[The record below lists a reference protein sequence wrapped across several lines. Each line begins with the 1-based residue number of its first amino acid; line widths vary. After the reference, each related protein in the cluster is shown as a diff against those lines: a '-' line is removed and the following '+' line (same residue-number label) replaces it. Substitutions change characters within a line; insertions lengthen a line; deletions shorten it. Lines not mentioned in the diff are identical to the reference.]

1 MKDDNRFHDTDPDEL
16 DKIEDELFDYQSE
29 IDEIE
34 AEEKA
39 YREQRSRKLKERREK
54 GITSDFEKYE
64 EKMRAE
70 EEALAGQDARAKMPA
85 DLKDSASEVEI
96 PQPAAKEKAAPEAE
110 PKTVELPGS
119 EAMPEAEPKTV
130 ELSESE
136 TVPEAEPKTVKI
148 PEEEAVPEPEP
159 KTVKIPEE
167 EAMPEAEPKT
177 AEAPEA
183 KAAPE
188 AEPKPEPV
196 KAPEAKAAPEAEPKP
211 EPVKAPEAKA
221 APEAEPKT
229 AKAPE
234 AKVAPEAEPKTAKAP
249 EAKAAPEPEPVKA
262 PEAKA
267 APKPEPEKAPE
278 AKTAPKPEPE
288 RTAAAQAASKP
299 EPKTAAVPEEKAA
312 PETAAQRMKRQASG
326 GNAPVDERTHVL
338 VGTGTPD
345 KHTREQQEEIDWL
358 GETFDGDP
366 SALDKPEP
374 AKKKKKSKKPV
385 IITLVVIAVAAV
397 IGLLAYRI
405 GSDKKLAAAFSDKT
419 ESFRSE
425 KIEGVTLG
433 IHEQYFTD
441 FLDQC
446 DNAIS
451 QGDVSAMRELNGQ
464 WDDVEKE
471 YDTVIQGKN
480 DLDEFAGTVKDAF
493 SNFIITDEYRDQ
505 CDALTASIESAQN
518 DVDYDQLQDLKDMY
532 DQLSTNLKSS
542 SLAELETKK
551 NEISVIEYD
560 DSQLSDEDRQKIQD
574 YSTQADQ
581 QIDDGQY
588 SAAMETLTAWQSFI
602 QGISDQ
608 QAAAAEAARQQ
619 AESESAAVESIIAQQ
634 NLPASQQTQQAP
646 ASSEDATADTDSS
659 DYIFP
664 DSDSRYLTDADVSGL
679 SKYQL
684 MIARNEIYAR
694 HGWIFQNEELYA
706 YFSSKSWYHG
716 TTLPKDFSPSVL
728 NEYEKA
734 NIALI
739 LSYEN

>member
-119 EAMPEAEPKTV
+119 EAMPEAEPKT
-130 ELSESE
+130 
-136 TVPEAEPKTVKI
+136 AE
-148 PEEEAVPEPEP
+148 
-159 KTVKIPEE
+159 
-167 EAMPEAEPKT
+167 
-177 AEAPEA
+177 
-183 KAAPE
+183 
-188 AEPKPEPV
+188 
-196 KAPEAKAAPEAEPKP
+196 
-211 EPVKAPEAKA
+211 
-221 APEAEPKT
+221 
-229 AKAPE
+229 
-234 AKVAPEAEPKTAKAP
+234 
-249 EAKAAPEPEPVKA
+249 A

>member
-1 MKDDNRFHDTDPDEL
+1 M
-16 DKIEDELFDYQSE
+16 
-29 IDEIE
+29 
-34 AEEKA
+34 
-39 YREQRSRKLKERREK
+39 
-54 GITSDFEKYE
+54 
-64 EKMRAE
+64 
-70 EEALAGQDARAKMPA
+70 
-85 DLKDSASEVEI
+85 
-96 PQPAAKEKAAPEAE
+96 
-110 PKTVELPGS
+110 
-119 EAMPEAEPKTV
+119 
-130 ELSESE
+130 
-136 TVPEAEPKTVKI
+136 
-148 PEEEAVPEPEP
+148 
-159 KTVKIPEE
+159 
-167 EAMPEAEPKT
+167 
-177 AEAPEA
+177 
-183 KAAPE
+183 
-188 AEPKPEPV
+188 
-196 KAPEAKAAPEAEPKP
+196 
-211 EPVKAPEAKA
+211 
-221 APEAEPKT
+221 
-229 AKAPE
+229 
-234 AKVAPEAEPKTAKAP
+234 
-249 EAKAAPEPEPVKA
+249 KA

-338 VGTGTPD
+338 VDTGTPD